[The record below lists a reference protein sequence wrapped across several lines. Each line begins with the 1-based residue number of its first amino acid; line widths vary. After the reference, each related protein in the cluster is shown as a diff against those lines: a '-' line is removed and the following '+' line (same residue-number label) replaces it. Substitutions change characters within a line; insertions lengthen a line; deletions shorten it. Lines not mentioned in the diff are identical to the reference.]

1 MSKVNVKVRKLE
13 IPDNLL
19 GRNYE
24 EDAEFREE
32 LKLWIE
38 NLWLDKD
45 KYIEEIRT

>member
-13 IPDNLL
+13 IPSNLL

-24 EDAEFREE
+24 EDSEFREE